1 MDQRESIK
9 RLESYIKALNEIDN
23 TRSHVKSMERKVRQT
38 NYAPVKQYMLGRF
51 LWPFL
56 VGATFV
62 LLILCAVGDNIF
74 AENPNPG
81 LEMLFIFGLTIVYII
96 ASFFIAKAIQ
106 NKRNKVLL
114 EEQAALADSE
124 MDRRKKLLEQY
135 EATLKRQESVIE
147 DMEEYLPAVCRNAES
162 ATAIRNMIKLGKA
175 ETIEE
180 AVRLSLEG

>member
-62 LLILCAVGDNIF
+62 LLILCAVGDHIF

-124 MDRRKKLLEQY
+124 LDRRKKLLEQY

-147 DMEEYLPAVCRNAES
+147 EMEECLPAVCRNAES